1 MNKIKVIIKR
11 PDERYGHEATMTNS
25 LEALQRRVEGHIET
39 VTLGDVVI
47 ICNEEGKWI
56 PLIQNFKM
64 IRNHMMDIVRG
75 TVIVCGHKDE
85 EFSDCPIDM
94 REWRRMLESWGNR

>member
-25 LEALQRRVEGHIET
+25 LEALQRRVEGYIET
-39 VTLGDVVI
+39 ITLGDVVI
-47 ICNEEGKWI
+47 LCNEEGKLV
-56 PLIQNFKM
+56 PLIQNFKL
-64 IRNHMMDIVRG
+64 IQGGVQDIIRG

>member
-25 LEALQRRVEGHIET
+25 LEALQRRVEGYIET
-39 VTLGDVVI
+39 ITLGDVVI
-47 ICNEEGKWI
+47 ICNEEGKLV
-56 PLIQNFKM
+56 PLIQNFKL
-64 IRNHMMDIVRG
+64 IQGGVQDIIRG